1 MAVSSPCASAGES
14 CTAKPTSSACFRVT
28 NPTDKQR
35 RQQDGG
41 SHGDIGTPHM
51 DEHGGGRRAAGDIT
65 AVGYRPRREP
75 LAPGL
80 QVFRRVD
87 RRPPRG
93 RESGEGAQDRIGSTM
108 TTQDLRPGFV
118 YTTGQAA
125 ESLGKSRCQ
134 VVRLC
139 DAGDLWTW
147 RRSYRGEHRRI
158 ALDIDATER

>member
-93 RESGEGAQDRIGSTM
+93 RESGEGAQDRIGRTM
-108 TTQDLRPGFV
+108 I
-118 YTTGQAA
+118 AA
-125 ESLGKSRCQ
+125 ETLLAERLDDLG
-134 VVRLC
+134 
-139 DAGDLWTW
+139 T
-147 RRSYRGEHRRI
+147 
-158 ALDIDATER
+158 DATPDRDKLRRAFLALATVYL